1 MSKLTKKKTE
11 TLYAKMVREEKAMQI
26 AAQYGLQYEVL
37 QSIKAGCT
45 PEEALREWDLVQ
57 LSLKNL
63 ITFQVIEDTSF
74 LYVTHERSN
83 ILLAI

>member
-45 PEEALREWDLVQ
+45 PEEALREWDLV
-57 LSLKNL
+57 
-63 ITFQVIEDTSF
+63 
-74 LYVTHERSN
+74 
-83 ILLAI
+83 

>member
-45 PEEALREWDLVQ
+45 PEEALRELVQ
-57 LSLKNL
+57 LSLKNS
-63 ITFQVIEDTSF
+63 ITSQDIEGTSF
-74 LYVTHERSN
+74 FIIKRKQT
-83 ILLAI
+83 IL

>member
-11 TLYAKMVREEKAMQI
+11 ILYSKMTKEEKAMQI

-57 LSLKNL
+57 LSLKTK
-63 ITFQVIEDTSF
+63 ITFQVVEDTLV
-74 LYVTHERSN
+74 LYY
-83 ILLAI
+83 

>member
-37 QSIKAGCT
+37 QSIVY
-45 PEEALREWDLVQ
+45 LRSVKYLLFSKQ
-57 LSLKNL
+57 MCS
-63 ITFQVIEDTSF
+63 
-74 LYVTHERSN
+74 
-83 ILLAI
+83 IL